1 MGRGRAGRVVMFNDA
16 DCGFCM
22 RTGAQ
27 VHRLGV
33 DVDARTL
40 QAEDL
45 PALGIDE
52 ARALVEMPAI
62 DAAGS
67 IHYGH
72 RAWAAILRTG
82 ALPWRALAAAM
93 THRPFEPVARGVYRW
108 VSQNRERLPGGTPAC
123 ALPTPKAPATSRP
136 PSDASS
142 S

>member
-1 MGRGRAGRVVMFNDA
+1 MFNDA

-33 DVDARTL
+33 DVEPRTL

-45 PALGIDE
+45 GALGIDE
-52 ARALVEMPAI
+52 ERSFVEMAAI
-62 DAAGS
+62 DAAGR

-93 THRPFEPVARGVYRW
+93 THPPFEPVARATYRW
-108 VSQNRERLPGGTPAC
+108 VSENREKLPGGTPAC
-123 ALPTPKAPATSRP
+123 AMPSSPAVSP
-136 PSDASS
+136 PSAPPSASQT
-142 S
+142 